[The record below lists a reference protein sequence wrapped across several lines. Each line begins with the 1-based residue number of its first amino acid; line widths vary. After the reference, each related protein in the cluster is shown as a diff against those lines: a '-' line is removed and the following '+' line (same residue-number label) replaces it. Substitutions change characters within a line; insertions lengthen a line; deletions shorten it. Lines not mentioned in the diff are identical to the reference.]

1 MSVLGYGAR
10 VTFLVGQGKMMGV
23 LGPGTRVTFLVRHGR
38 GGILPG
44 PRNIFK
50 PEHNKQG
57 AKAMN
62 AVVVAAL
69 QKRCGS
75 NSSYH
80 S

>member
-1 MSVLGYGAR
+1 
-10 VTFLVGQGKMMGV
+10 MMGV

-62 AVVVAAL
+62 AVVVVGVVVVIRVVIHVVCVVVVVVVL
-69 QKRCGS
+69 VFVVVE
-75 NSSYH
+75 
-80 S
+80 

>member
-1 MSVLGYGAR
+1 
-10 VTFLVGQGKMMGV
+10 
-23 LGPGTRVTFLVRHGR
+23 VRHGR

-62 AVVVAAL
+62 AVVV
-69 QKRCGS
+69 GVVVVVIVVVVVVVI
-75 NSSYH
+75 H
-80 S
+80 VVIHVVVVVVVVVFVVVE

>member
-1 MSVLGYGAR
+1 
-10 VTFLVGQGKMMGV
+10 MMGV

-62 AVVVAAL
+62 AVVVVCVVVVIHVVIHVVRVVVVVVVVL
-69 QKRCGS
+69 VFVVVE
-75 NSSYH
+75 
-80 S
+80 

>member
-1 MSVLGYGAR
+1 
-10 VTFLVGQGKMMGV
+10 MMGV

-57 AKAMN
+57 DKAMN
-62 AVVVAAL
+62 AVVVVVVVVVVVIHVVIHVVRVVVVVVVL
-69 QKRCGS
+69 VFVVVE
-75 NSSYH
+75 
-80 S
+80 